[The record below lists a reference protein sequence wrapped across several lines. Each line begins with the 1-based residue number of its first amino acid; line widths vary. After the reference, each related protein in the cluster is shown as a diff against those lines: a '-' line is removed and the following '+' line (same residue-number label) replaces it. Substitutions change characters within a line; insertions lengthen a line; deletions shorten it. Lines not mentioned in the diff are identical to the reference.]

1 MPQIDYLG
9 MTSVLRFSPLESASR
24 NSGTDTSPEFT
35 AAGGNGRKYYFC
47 LSHDSLP
54 DTCFCGNIL
63 SMTIPSND
71 TLKTIKNRR
80 SIRTFTDQPVSDEVI
95 KVLLRAANDAPSAHN
110 QQSWR
115 FIVLRGEKKRS
126 LAQLINTRSGDF
138 PRPAS
143 VLLRMAAKSIAGAP
157 VVIAIANTGDLIRHG
172 TELFKVE
179 KEMAHDF
186 FRTMEIQS
194 SAAAVQSLLLAATSL
209 GLGTVWLGILYLIKD
224 DLSRFLGEP
233 EGEFMAVVPV
243 GYAAHAGSGPK
254 KQPLEMKL
262 RYLE

>member
-1 MPQIDYLG
+1 VPDELI
-9 MTSVLRFSPLESASR
+9 
-24 NSGTDTSPEFT
+24 T
-35 AAGGNGRKYYFC
+35 A
-47 LSHDSLP
+47 
-54 DTCFCGNIL
+54 
-63 SMTIPSND
+63 
-71 TLKTIKNRR
+71 
-80 SIRTFTDQPVSDEVI
+80 
-95 KVLLRAANDAPSAHN
+95 LLRSANEAPSAHN

-115 FIVLRGEKKRS
+115 FIVLRGEKKRGLS
-126 LAQLINTRSGDF
+126 QFINEKSGGF

-157 VVIAIANTGDLIRHG
+157 VVIAVANTGDLIAHG

-194 SAAAVQSLLLAATSL
+194 SAAAVENLLLAATSL

-224 DLSRFLGEP
+224 DLLRFLGEP
-233 EGEFMAVVPV
+233 QGEFMAIVPV
-243 GYAAHAGSGPK
+243 GYASHASSGPQ

-262 RYLE
+262 KYLE